1 MIHRSTIKHVGLKH
15 KHVAFKHIHIFKNKN
30 PDRNIIL
37 IAIKS
42 GKMFQT
48 WKCTQLKI
56 KPIEN
61 LSPKNIFRGN
71 FSLISLIIKIP
82 WLFSKKESIF
92 KFPENPLLSLISRLT
107 MNPVNAEIIWRDL
120 RLRQYNSIWNVI
132 VRQIMDESSEK
143 KVQA

>member
-42 GKMFQT
+42 GK
-48 WKCTQLKI
+48 TQLKI

-61 LSPKNIFRGN
+61 LSPKNIFLGN

>member
-48 WKCTQLKI
+48 
-56 KPIEN
+56 
-61 LSPKNIFRGN
+61 
-71 FSLISLIIKIP
+71 
-82 WLFSKKESIF
+82 
-92 KFPENPLLSLISRLT
+92 
-107 MNPVNAEIIWRDL
+107 
-120 RLRQYNSIWNVI
+120 
-132 VRQIMDESSEK
+132 
-143 KVQA
+143 